1 MVQSGFTLI
10 ENLIIAVVIG
20 IFAVMTLPSFLAF
33 LNRIKLDHA
42 IAEVQGAL
50 QEAQREAI
58 RRSQPCTVTLD
69 FAAREITGPCLITG
83 TRTLPEEVTMATNL
97 TSSGTSN
104 QVQITFGILGGSVFD
119 VETEITPPP
128 TDPVGKIVF
137 HLAETDENKP
147 CLAIS
152 NTLGLTR
159 SGTYLGDLNPA
170 AITDSGTCTASP
182 SAS

>member
-1 MVQSGFTLI
+1 M
-10 ENLIIAVVIG
+10 A
-20 IFAVMTLPSFLAF
+20 APSVLSF
-33 LNRIKLDHA
+33 LNRIRLDHA

-58 RRSQPCTVTLD
+58 RTSEPCTVTLN
-69 FAAREITGPCLITG
+69 FATNEVTGPCLITG
-83 TRTLPEEVTMATNL
+83 TRMIPEEVTMATNISQS
-97 TSSGTSN
+97 TEPDEYF
-104 QVQITFGILGGSVFD
+104 VTFGILGGSVFE

-128 TDPVGKIVF
+128 TDPVGKVVF
-137 HLAETDENKP
+137 HITETDLDKP

-159 SGTYLGDLNPA
+159 SGTYLGDLSPA

-182 SAS
+182 S